1 MKKKKELTDTQKQ
14 ILASKLERKNKKKTN
29 KKKELTDTQKQILLS
44 EGKKK
49 KGKKKGC
56 LVAFGIVFII
66 IVAVIAGALVSKEEK
81 ESTKT
86 ENQIQKGTKG
96 IQIETEEPSS
106 IAKTEGEVTIPR
118 HIILKEDVFDSPIKT
133 QVTLEALVSGEIS
146 APGLKI
152 LLDQLYSSIKAKKGF
167 KYHDSPTNIYIYTY
181 TSKERAESGM
191 GQWIAML
198 QKTDAETSPTIS
210 INERQIA
217 QLGAEPEER
226 FGLSEEKRKGI
237 WKEIILI
244 EDRAMEEAIK
254 RYPKELEEQIEM
266 ERRLID
272 EHKSRLGEENGLTH
286 EEIRKI
292 SLEGIEKDWTFPKM
306 S

>member
-1 MKKKKELTDTQKQ
+1 MKKKELTDTQKQ
-14 ILASKLERKNKKKTN
+14 ILASKLERKKKRNKN

-44 EGKKK
+44 KGKKG

-66 IVAVIAGALVSKEEK
+66 IVAVITVALVSEEEK

-86 ENQIQKGTKG
+86 ETQIQKGTKG

-106 IAKTEGEVTIPR
+106 IAKTEEEVTIPI
-118 HIILKEDVFDSPIKT
+118 HIILKEDVVDSPIKT
-133 QVTLEALVSGEIS
+133 QVTLEALVTGEIS

-152 LLDQLYSSIKAKKGF
+152 LLDQLYSSTKAKKGF
-167 KYHDSPTNIYIYTY
+167 KYHDSPTSIYIYAY

-198 QKTDAETSPTIS
+198 QKADAETSPTIS

-226 FGLSEEKRKGI
+226 FGLSEEKRKEI
-237 WKEIILI
+237 WKELILI
-244 EDRAMEEAIK
+244 EDRAMEEALK
-254 RYPKELEEQIEM
+254 RYPKELEKQIEM

-272 EHKSRLGEENGLTH
+272 EHKNRLAEENGLTQ
-286 EEIRKI
+286 EEIKRI
-292 SLEGIEKDWTFPKM
+292 SIEGLEKDWPFPRM

>member
-14 ILASKLERKNKKKTN
+14 ILASKLERKKKKTN

-44 EGKKK
+44 GGKKR

-66 IVAVIAGALVSKEEK
+66 IVAVVAIALVSEEEK

-86 ENQIQKGTKG
+86 ETETQKETKEIQT
-96 IQIETEEPSS
+96 ETERPSS
-106 IAKTEGEVTIPR
+106 IARTEEEVTIPT
-118 HIILKEDVFDSPIKT
+118 HIILKEDVYDSPIKT
-133 QVTLEALVSGEIS
+133 QVTVEALVSGEIS
-146 APGLKI
+146 APGLRI
-152 LLDQLYSSIKAKKGF
+152 LLNQLYSSTKAKKGF
-167 KYHDSPTNIYIYTY
+167 KYHDSPTSIYIYAY

-198 QKTDAETSPTIS
+198 QKADAETSPTIS

-226 FGLSEEKRKGI
+226 FGLSEEKRKEI
-237 WKEIILI
+237 WKELILI
-244 EDRAMEEAIK
+244 EDRAMEEALK
-254 RYPKELEEQIEM
+254 RYPKELEKQIEM

-272 EHKSRLGEENGLTH
+272 ERKSKLAEKNGLTH
-286 EEIRKI
+286 EEIREI
-292 SLEGIEKDWTFPKM
+292 SIEGLEKDWPFPRM